1 MHIFKSIIAA
11 VVLLLI
17 QQSIT
22 AQINP
27 DATYDPNIHTVRF
40 HSYGDQEAMAIYKL
54 NSTDRVEL
62 HFDDI
67 ETRVKSYYYT
77 YQLCDYIWQPDYG
90 AGLARFIGQP
100 GNELAIR
107 AVIRSQIFREAAVA
121 RTPEPVIDVRV
132 SPDGAIGTVH
142 VQIRYVD
149 APSGRT
155 EILSFAVGP

>member
-11 VVLLLI
+11 VVLLLL

-77 YQLCDYIWQPDYG
+77 YQL
-90 AGLARFIGQP
+90 
-100 GNELAIR
+100 
-107 AVIRSQIFREAAVA
+107 
-121 RTPEPVIDVRV
+121 
-132 SPDGAIGTVH
+132 
-142 VQIRYVD
+142 
-149 APSGRT
+149 
-155 EILSFAVGP
+155 